1 MKLLA
6 LTILVVLVIST
17 ILSGCANKAAPIE
30 EAKPLPYKVIKKQ
43 YQQVRRINFKTYE
56 LGITQEKVTESHYVI
71 TVKLDKPNTI
81 VQAKEMA
88 LYYGALLA
96 KEHGARKFSIGN
108 RGQGYWC
115 QPNPSNP
122 KDRKTSNFGGS
133 AFKFHL
139 NLIKFPKSKRLPL
152 LVMNTNKT
160 IKVLGNKVYNKASES
175 AWAQVEQVQP
185 KLCKNRTSYQNVSNP
200 F

>member
-6 LTILVVLVIST
+6 LTILIITT

-43 YQQVRRINFKTYE
+43 YQQVRRINFKTYK

-96 KEHGARKFSIGN
+96 KEHGARKFGIGN

-115 QPNPSNP
+115 QPNPSSP
-122 KDRKTSNFGGS
+122 KNRKTSNFGGP

-139 NLIKFPKSKRLPL
+139 KFVNISKSRISAL

-160 IKVLGNKVYNKASES
+160 IKVLASKVYKKPSES
-175 AWAQVEQVQP
+175 AWAQVALAQP